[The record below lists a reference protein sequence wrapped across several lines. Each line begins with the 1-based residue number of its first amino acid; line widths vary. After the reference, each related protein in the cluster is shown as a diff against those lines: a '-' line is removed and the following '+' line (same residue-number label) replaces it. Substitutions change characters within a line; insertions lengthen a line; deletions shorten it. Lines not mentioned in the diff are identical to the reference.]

1 MVKNKKFYLNAYL
14 SAAIALV
21 LTVSIIRYPKDAFD
35 ASVYGL
41 KLWLEIVLPA
51 LLPFFAMADIMMGL
65 GVVHFIGVLLEPI
78 MKTVFK
84 IPGVGAFAVAMGL
97 ASGYPIGAK
106 ITGRLR
112 RQNLC
117 TQVEAERLVS
127 FANTADPLYMIGAV
141 AIGMFGMPELGVT
154 IALAHYLAV
163 AVVGFLMRFHKGPEG
178 KPQPHKSGYF
188 SRALQ
193 ALVDARAADGR
204 PFGHLFNDAVRE
216 TFGSMLFVGGCIM
229 MFSVLLRILT
239 VSGIITAFSNLLMV
253 IFAATGVRP
262 DIINTLVSG
271 LFEITIGSQAASM
284 AQAPIA
290 QKAMTASAIIAWSGL
305 SVHTQVAAMVHGTD
319 IRLWPYLI
327 ARFLHA
333 ILAAILTV
341 ILLQPGAALTSLLI
355 QSVPVFTSPA
365 YLHPTFLTRLWA
377 STQISLSLVGI
388 LLAVGVTAII
398 FQRILFFWIHSKN

>member
-127 FANTADPLYMIGAV
+127 FANTA
-141 AIGMFGMPELGVT
+141 E
-154 IALAHYLAV
+154 
-163 AVVGFLMRFHKGPEG
+163 
-178 KPQPHKSGYF
+178 
-188 SRALQ
+188 
-193 ALVDARAADGR
+193 
-204 PFGHLFNDAVRE
+204 
-216 TFGSMLFVGGCIM
+216 
-229 MFSVLLRILT
+229 
-239 VSGIITAFSNLLMV
+239 
-253 IFAATGVRP
+253 
-262 DIINTLVSG
+262 
-271 LFEITIGSQAASM
+271 
-284 AQAPIA
+284 
-290 QKAMTASAIIAWSGL
+290 
-305 SVHTQVAAMVHGTD
+305 
-319 IRLWPYLI
+319 
-327 ARFLHA
+327 
-333 ILAAILTV
+333 
-341 ILLQPGAALTSLLI
+341 
-355 QSVPVFTSPA
+355 PV
-365 YLHPTFLTRLWA
+365 
-377 STQISLSLVGI
+377 LSL
-388 LLAVGVTAII
+388 
-398 FQRILFFWIHSKN
+398 